1 MDISKIGEKIKQ
13 KRLEENITQKELAS
27 KMNISSQLVS
37 KWETG
42 ESVPLL
48 EYIEKLCEVFNVDIS
63 YFVGSTAKSKKQI
76 NMPKWAWGIIGGM
89 AGAIIIVTFI
99 LLCVFVFFPSKPTT
113 PPNKEDEYL
122 KYRETYLTKLSDNAE
137 NTLNLNFYNIESTS
151 YLDGDEVKK
160 HIWQGYLDN
169 ENIVSY
175 VKTINKKDNEEIIEK
190 EETIKDNIRSS
201 SVYTDSYGEHNFS
214 GGEKYKYDYV
224 KPSNINTIKDM
235 YKHFVS
241 IEEADKTYDITK
253 EDITY
258 IKPTSTGYYI
268 ELKDEVFFN
277 LFETNAAKKN
287 LKLNDKIKLEI
298 TITNNCIETINITI
312 KYCNIKENEDFESK
326 TTTKYKLTKPVIEHT
341 SLDKKTWIVDLPIL
355 SEEEFINTAFS
366 GKAQKVSD
374 EYKEML
380 YGINLKE
387 SNGTYFYVDYDN
399 NQVILLDF
407 SNLSNQTKLSLG
419 NRNYESIHSIFHIYS
434 NNFYFIIRYT
444 SSSGYTI
451 RKLNIQT
458 GVVTDLIT
466 ITSGPYF
473 NNRYAYTRKEVINL
487 ATGKIVKTIDD
498 KTIIFV
504 DSNCNAYY
512 RSNNKICIY
521 GTDISFDDGEIYEEG
536 SSICIRNEVSSGNYV
551 GFFEYDYIIKKYEN
565 NTLVETID
573 TRTQID
579 ELKSNIKRVY
589 INYSETSSG
598 DIRFIPEMYEFNNK
612 YILYSSMRDL
622 ILCYDKSNLSRP
634 ICICNSEYP
643 TNHNFIKL
651 NNHYLLR
658 FYIGN
663 DSYNCYLVPIE

>member
-37 KWETG
+37 KWETN

-63 YFVGSTAKSKKQI
+63 YFVGSSAKSKKQI
-76 NMPKWAWGIIGGM
+76 NIPKWAWGVIGSV

-122 KYRETYLTKLSDNAE
+122 KYRETYLTKLSDSAE

-190 EETIKDNIRSS
+190 EETIKDNIKS
-201 SVYTDSYGEHNFS
+201 TEAL
-214 GGEKYKYDYV
+214 KYDYT
-224 KPSNINTIKDM
+224 KPSNIHTLKDM

-241 IEEADKTYDITK
+241 IEEADKTYDITE

-298 TITNNCIETINITI
+298 TIKNNCIETINITI
-312 KYCNIKENEDFESK
+312 KYRNTKENEDFESK
-326 TTTKYKLTKPVIEHT
+326 STTKYFSTKPEIDHT
-341 SLDKKTWIVDLPIL
+341 SLDEKIWNIELPVL
-355 SEEEFINTAFS
+355 EEGEFINTAFN
-366 GKAQKVSD
+366 GKAQKVDNKHNEILYDICQKYYYAYYTRNYSNGNYYLLND
-374 EYKEML
+374 TTNQLTIINFDDLNNNTTIQLLENTSILKNTVNIYNNDIYFLRYIEDKSNEYKYVLNKQNISTGEAT
-380 YGINLKE
+380 YVTSFKDISDFNF
-387 SNGTYFYVDYDN
+387 NGRYIYFK
-399 NQVILLDF
+399 F
-407 SNLSNQTKLSLG
+407 SS
-419 NRNYESIHSIFHIYS
+419 
-434 NNFYFIIRYT
+434 T
-444 SSSGYTI
+444 SSTKSGVYN
-451 RKLNIQT
+451 L
-458 GVVTDLIT
+458 VTQKFVFSSNDFYIT
-466 ITSGPYF
+466 
-473 NNRYAYTRKEVINL
+473 
-487 ATGKIVKTIDD
+487 
-498 KTIIFV
+498 FV
-504 DSNCNAYY
+504 DSNGNIYY
-512 RSNNKICIY
+512 DNNSKTYIY
-521 GTDISFDDGEIYEEG
+521 GTDISFESGCSIYEKNG
-536 SSICIRNEVSSGNYV
+536 SVYARTK
-551 GFFEYDYIIKKYEN
+551 DYENFTIYKFEN

-573 TRTQID
+573 TVL
-579 ELKSNIKRVY
+579 LKKQLKNDIKYVNI
-589 INYSETSSG
+589 
-598 DIRFIPEMYEFNNK
+598 NNK
-612 YILYSSMRDL
+612 GNSPYFLKFVSEFYEINGNYFLSFDSDETICYSKND
-622 ILCYDKSNLSRP
+622 LSRP
-634 ICICNSEYP
+634 ICI
-643 TNHNFIKL
+643 TNENYSNYKIRKIDNYFIICV
-651 NNHYLLR
+651 YQED
-658 FYIGN
+658 GE
-663 DSYNCYLVPIE
+663 SYNYYMLPIE